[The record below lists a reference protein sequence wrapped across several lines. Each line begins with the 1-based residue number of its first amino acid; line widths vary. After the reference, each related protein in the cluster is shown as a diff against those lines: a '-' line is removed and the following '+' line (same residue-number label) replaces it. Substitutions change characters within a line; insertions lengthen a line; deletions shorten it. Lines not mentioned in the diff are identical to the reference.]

1 MKEPNV
7 PVPSMKP
14 GDPAKDFTLKDQDD
28 HPFRLGEQRKRTL
41 LAFHPLAWTN
51 FCTGHMQSLENNY
64 DKLASLNTEA
74 FGISVDSVPCK
85 KAWADDIG
93 ISSTRLLSDF
103 WPHGGVAE
111 IYGVFNQEEGK
122 ARRAHIIIDESMT
135 VRFVKVYPTLSL
147 PDIEEVISFLET
159 I

>member
-1 MKEPNV
+1 MTEPNV

-14 GDPAKDFTLKDQDD
+14 GDRAKDFTLKDQDD
-28 HPFRLGEQRKRTL
+28 HPFRLGDQRKRTL

-51 FCTGHMQSLENNY
+51 FCTGHMQSLENNF

-85 KAWADDIG
+85 KAWADDI
-93 ISSTRLLSDF
+93 
-103 WPHGGVAE
+103 GVAE